1 MKGLGRGKYKRRRS
15 QRFDVKKEEVVVLKG
30 GSKQFVKSLKN
41 KELVIFR
48 ERILAD
54 TPLTL
59 REIGERYGITRE
71 RVRQIEERVKK
82 KVRAYLKMKFKD
94 LRETRIGS

>member
-59 REIGERYGITRE
+59 REIGERYCITRE
-71 RVRQIEERVKK
+71 RVRQIEEIVKK
-82 KVRAYLKMKFKD
+82 KIRAYLKMKFKD

>member
-1 MKGLGRGKYKRRRS
+1 MWYR
-15 QRFDVKKEEVVVLKG
+15 

-59 REIGERYGITRE
+59 REIGEIYGITRE
-71 RVRQIEERVKK
+71 RVRQIEEIVKK
-82 KVRAYLKMKFKD
+82 KIRAYLKMKFKD

>member
-1 MKGLGRGKYKRRRS
+1 MKELGRGKYKRRRS

-30 GSKQFVKSLKN
+30 GSKQFVKDLKN

-54 TPLTL
+54 DPLTL

-82 KVRAYLKMKFKD
+82 KIRAYLKMKFKD
-94 LRETRIGS
+94 LKTG

>member
-1 MKGLGRGKYKRRRS
+1 M
-15 QRFDVKKEEVVVLKG
+15 KG